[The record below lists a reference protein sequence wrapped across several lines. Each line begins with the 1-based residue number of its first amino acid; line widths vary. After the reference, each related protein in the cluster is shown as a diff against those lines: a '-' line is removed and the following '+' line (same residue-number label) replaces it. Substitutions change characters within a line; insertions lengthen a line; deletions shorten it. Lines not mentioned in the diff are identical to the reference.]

1 MGVVCM
7 SGLHV
12 WYACLVC
19 MSGLHEVLWLQYR
32 SHMLWRH
39 KMKVA
44 ERFLSSSPPPP
55 FSSSYTHIFSQS
67 ELRCHDLELHG
78 ETLDA
83 ELEQF
88 EQELME
94 GGDVMVDSKTDDDL
108 MLEMEEF
115 L

>member
-1 MGVVCM
+1 MCCT
-7 SGLHV
+7 
-12 WYACLVC
+12 CLSLAVFR
-19 MSGLHEVLWLQYR
+19 VLSLYGT
-32 SHMLWRH
+32 LTITDTI
-39 KMKVA
+39 
-44 ERFLSSSPPPP
+44 LSSLLFPSLH
-55 FSSSYTHIFSQS
+55 FISSSSSSSYTHIFSQS
-67 ELRCHDLELHG
+67 ELRRHDSELHG

-94 GGDVMVDSKTDDDL
+94 GGDVMVDSKTGDDL

>member
-1 MGVVCM
+1 MRYFGSSTDLLC
-7 SGLHV
+7 SG
-12 WYACLVC
+12 AQD
-19 MSGLHEVLWLQYR
+19 E
-32 SHMLWRH
+32 
-39 KMKVA
+39 
-44 ERFLSSSPPPP
+44 SSFSLPFPYCSPPS
-55 FSSSYTHIFSQS
+55 FSYTHSFSQS
-67 ELRCHDLELHG
+67 ELRRHDSELHG

-94 GGDVMVDSKTDDDL
+94 GGDVTVDSKTDNDL

>member
-1 MGVVCM
+1 M
-7 SGLHV
+7 S
-12 WYACLVC
+12 WFLVHLPLLPAPP
-19 MSGLHEVLWLQYR
+19 SPLITPSSSLPTPSSPSSLF
-32 SHMLWRH
+32 SLLSPLLPLFLSPLLPL
-39 KMKVA
+39 
-44 ERFLSSSPPPP
+44 FLSSYKCS
-55 FSSSYTHIFSQS
+55 FSQS
-67 ELRCHDLELHG
+67 ELRRHDSELHG

-94 GGDVMVDSKTDDDL
+94 GGDVTVDSKTDDDL

>member
-1 MGVVCM
+1 M
-7 SGLHV
+7 
-12 WYACLVC
+12 
-19 MSGLHEVLWLQYR
+19 VLEFSWSTYKFFSLLPAPP
-32 SHMLWRH
+32 H
-39 KMKVA
+39 
-44 ERFLSSSPPPP
+44 SPPPSP
-55 FSSSYTHIFSQS
+55 PPHFFSQS
-67 ELRCHDLELHG
+67 ELRRHDSELHG

-94 GGDVMVDSKTDDDL
+94 GGDVTVDSKTDDDL

>member
-1 MGVVCM
+1 M
-7 SGLHV
+7 
-12 WYACLVC
+12 AP
-19 MSGLHEVLWLQYR
+19 LQQLIPF
-32 SHMLWRH
+32 SLPS
-39 KMKVA
+39 
-44 ERFLSSSPPPP
+44 FLPPFTSYPPP
-55 FSSSYTHIFSQS
+55 FCLFHTPTCSSSSSSYTHIFSQS
-67 ELRCHDLELHG
+67 ELRRHDSELHG

>member
-1 MGVVCM
+1 MCP
-7 SGLHV
+7 SLPFP
-12 WYACLVC
+12 YL
-19 MSGLHEVLWLQYR
+19 
-32 SHMLWRH
+32 
-39 KMKVA
+39 
-44 ERFLSSSPPPP
+44 FLLSP
-55 FSSSYTHIFSQS
+55 SSYTHSFSQS
-67 ELRCHDLELHG
+67 ELRRHDSELHG

-94 GGDVMVDSKTDDDL
+94 GGDVTVDSKTDDDL

>member
-1 MGVVCM
+1 MNVSSSVQ
-7 SGLHV
+7 GLEFIWHPYNN
-12 WYACLVC
+12 WYHSL
-19 MSGLHEVLWLQYR
+19 
-32 SHMLWRH
+32 
-39 KMKVA
+39 
-44 ERFLSSSPPPP
+44 LSSSPLLL
-55 FSSSYTHIFSQS
+55 HFSQS
-67 ELRCHDLELHG
+67 ELRRHDSELHG

-94 GGDVMVDSKTDDDL
+94 GGDVTVDSKTDDDL